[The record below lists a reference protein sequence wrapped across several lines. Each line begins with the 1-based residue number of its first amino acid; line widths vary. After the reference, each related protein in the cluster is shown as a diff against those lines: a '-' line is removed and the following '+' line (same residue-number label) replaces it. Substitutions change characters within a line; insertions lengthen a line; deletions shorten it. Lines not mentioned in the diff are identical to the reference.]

1 MPRKEIMP
9 AKKDN
14 VIKLTDKQ
22 VEVIMAASQ
31 GVKQAEERAEL
42 IVNSVMVGM
51 GLEVGAGNTFAVDA
65 EKKTLTVSLK
75 DAGKKEDPK

>member
-9 AKKDN
+9 AKKDE

-31 GVKQAEERAEL
+31 AVKQAEAQAEL
-42 IVNSVMVGM
+42 IVNSMMVGM
-51 GLEVGAGNTFAVDA
+51 GVEVGAGNTFAVDA
-65 EKKTLTVSLK
+65 EKKTLTIS
-75 DAGKKEDPK
+75 GKKEDPK